1 MIKKYLDCLRQVV
14 KRVELLEFIAISQH
28 PDLVKKFKEIKK
40 WITLLYVHHVKKMLE
55 LEEYQLNVKN
65 VGVEI
70 ESRN

>member
-40 WITLLYVHHVKKMLE
+40 WITLLYVHHVK
-55 LEEYQLNVKN
+55 
-65 VGVEI
+65 I
-70 ESRN
+70 I

>member
-40 WITLLYVHHVKKMLE
+40 
-55 LEEYQLNVKN
+55 
-65 VGVEI
+65 
-70 ESRN
+70 